1 MDFVQLTGYLI
12 APLTAFAGWVA
23 GTRTRRLNA
32 VTNMQEA
39 VDRLTEKNKE
49 YINELVVIR
58 RELAEVRAE
67 NAELKLGQEK
77 MTAKISELQSE
88 NRELLARLNAQLES
102 RRKEE
107 SHGEH

>member
-1 MDFVQLTGYLI
+1 M
-12 APLTAFAGWVA
+12 
-23 GTRTRRLNA
+23 
-32 VTNMQEA
+32 TNMQEA

>member
-1 MDFVQLTGYLI
+1 MDWVQLTGYLI
-12 APLTAFAGWVA
+12 SPLMAAAGWIV
-23 GTRTRRLNA
+23 GTRLRRVNA
-32 VTNMQEA
+32 VTHMQEA

-77 MTAKISELQSE
+77 MTAKISELQTE
-88 NRELLARLNAQLES
+88 NRQLMARLNEQLNKG
-102 RRKEE
+102 RGDG
-107 SHGEH
+107 HGEH

>member
-12 APLTAFAGWVA
+12 APLTAAAGWLA
-23 GTRTRRLNA
+23 ATRVRRVSA
-32 VTNMQEA
+32 VTHMQEA

-77 MTAKISELQSE
+77 MTAKISELQGE
-88 NRELLARLNAQLES
+88 NRILLARLNDRLKNG
-102 RRKEE
+102 KEDG
-107 SHGEH
+107 HGEH